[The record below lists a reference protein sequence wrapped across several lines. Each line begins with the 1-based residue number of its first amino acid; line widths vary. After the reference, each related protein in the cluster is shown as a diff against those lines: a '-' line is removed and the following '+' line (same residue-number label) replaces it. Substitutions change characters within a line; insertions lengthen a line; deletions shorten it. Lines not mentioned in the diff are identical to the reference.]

1 MSYVLESVKGQVS
14 TYTKGRFDSH
24 LRNSNTTATA
34 QSVKKSNGFVHQR
47 SAPTLVR
54 EIHWSAKAYMPGS
67 INETRQRNDA

>member
-54 EIHWSAKAYMPGS
+54 EIH
-67 INETRQRNDA
+67 